1 MTTIQKDN
9 VKENDLG
16 VGWQISHYR
25 VTGKLGAGGMGEVYR
40 GLDSKLNR
48 EVAIKVLPESFA
60 QDPERVA
67 RFQREAQ
74 VLASLNHP
82 NIAAIYGLEESNGIR
97 ALVMELVEGPTLADR
112 IAAGRIPLDEAL
124 TIARQIADAL
134 EVAHERGVIHRDL
147 KPANVK
153 VTPDDKV
160 KVLDFGLAK
169 IASPEKCYSD
179 LSHSP
184 TMLQGTQDG
193 VILGTAA
200 YMSPEQAK
208 GKMVDKR
215 SDIWAF
221 GCLMFEMLS
230 GKQTFRGETLTDTL
244 ASVVR
249 GEPDWDDLPADTPP
263 RIVSLIRRCLT
274 KDPRQRLRD
283 IGDARF
289 ELDRSDGPRSIVA
302 TAIKPT
308 VLRWRI
314 PIVAGLVIIAG
325 LAAGFLLNKLLGARG
340 SQVPA
345 VVRLIYTI
353 PANQIP
359 SAQQRNRVAISP
371 DGSKLVYAA
380 NERLYVRALDSLDS
394 VELPGTEGAMSP
406 FFSPDGQWV
415 GFLGR
420 PHLKKVPINGGA
432 AAVPICS
439 VADPIG
445 VNWGPDNTILIG
457 GVYAGILRVS
467 ANGGTPEIVVPPS
480 PSLSYLHPQFLP
492 DGKSFLFQRGRPGN
506 YDSNELVMRSLDR
519 EDETVVLRS
528 GYDYQYLK
536 SGYLL
541 HAQGTR
547 NQRLDLSLVGFDAT
561 ARAVVG
567 NPVTVV
573 RNVRDTSAGSSS
585 NFAVSDSGTLIY
597 LPSAAGE
604 GSGTRLAA
612 VDRSGKSSVLPN
624 ESRDY
629 SDPRVSPNGRFAAVH
644 LQGDQ
649 NDVWVADLERGAL
662 TRISYADGED
672 ETGAWSP
679 DGRTVMWASS
689 RSNLMRGIFR
699 RPADGSG
706 REELVWRL
714 DKHCH
719 VRDWSPDG
727 KTLVIEI
734 LDPNTSG
741 DIYRLDLEGTPTATA
756 FLQTPFNERNSRLSP
771 DGKWLAYVS
780 DESGRDEVYIQAFPQ
795 GGSKLQVTSSGGDQP
810 VWPRDG
816 YKLFVRASGSI
827 QEVPFRS
834 GPTPSIGA
842 ITTLFTDR
850 YENRQAGGHTGY
862 DVFPDGRFL
871 MIQSQALPGSR
882 EEIVV
887 VVNWIEEVKKQLAA
901 GGK

>member
-1 MTTIQKDN
+1 MTLTT
-9 VKENDLG
+9 G
-16 VGWQISHYR
+16 MQIGPYKIVSS
-25 VTGKLGAGGMGEVYR
+25 LGAGGMGEVYR
-40 GLDSKLNR
+40 ARDPKLNR

-60 QDPERVA
+60 QDSERVA

-82 NIAAIYGLEESNGIR
+82 NIASIYGVEDSNGVR

-112 IAAGRIPLDEAL
+112 IAVGPVPLDEAL
-124 TIARQIADAL
+124 IISRQIADAL
-134 EVAHERGVIHRDL
+134 EVAHERGIIHRDL

-153 VTPDDKV
+153 LTEDDRV

-169 IASPEKCYSD
+169 IASADAANSD

-184 TMLQGTQDG
+184 TMIQGTQAG

-208 GKMVDKR
+208 GKIVDKR

-221 GCLMFEMLS
+221 GCLFFEMLS
-230 GKQTFRGETLTDTL
+230 GKQSFKGETLTDTL

-249 GEPDWDDLPADTPP
+249 GEPDWHELPKDTPP

-289 ELDRSDGPRSIVA
+289 EIEQSDETQSNMAPVVKAAGPRWRSPA
-302 TAIKPT
+302 AIA
-308 VLRWRI
+308 L
-314 PIVAGLVIIAG
+314 LIASA
-325 LAAGFLLNKLLGARG
+325 LAAGMLLSRYLGASA
-340 SQVPA
+340 SQGKP

-353 PANQIP
+353 PGNQLP
-359 SAQQRNRVAISP
+359 SAPQRNRLAISP
-371 DGSKLVYAA
+371 DGSKIVYAA
-380 NERLYVRALDSLDS
+380 NERLYVRPLDSLEA
-394 VELPGTEGAMSP
+394 VELAGTEGAMGP

-415 GFLGR
+415 GFLSR

-432 AAVPICS
+432 AVPICP

-445 VNWGPDNTILIG
+445 ANWGPDNTILIG

-467 ANGGTPEIVVPPS
+467 ANGGNPEVVVPPS
-480 PSLSYLHPQFLP
+480 PSLSYVHPQFLP

-506 YDSNELVMRSLDR
+506 YDFNELVMRSLDK
-519 EDETVVLRS
+519 DNETVVLRG

-541 HAQGTR
+541 HAQGAR
-547 NQRLDLSLVGFDAT
+547 NQRLDLSVVGFDVK
-561 ARAVVG
+561 ARATVG
-567 NPVTVV
+567 NSATVV
-573 RNVRDTSAGSSS
+573 RNVRDSSAGSSS
-585 NFAVSDSGTLIY
+585 NFAVSDLGTLIY
-597 LPSAAGE
+597 LTAPAGD
-604 GSGTRLAA
+604 GSGTKLAV
-612 VDRSGKSSVLPN
+612 VDRSGKPSALPA
-624 ESRDY
+624 EARDY
-629 SDPRVSPNGRFAAVH
+629 SDPRVSPNGRFLALH

-649 NDVWVADLERGAL
+649 NDVWVADIERGAL
-662 TRISYADGED
+662 TRISFNDGED
-672 ETGAWSP
+672 ETPAWSP
-679 DGRTVMWASS
+679 DGRTIAWASS
-689 RSNLMRGIFR
+689 RSGIVRGIFR

-706 REELVWRL
+706 SEELVWSL

-719 VRDWSPDG
+719 VRDWSSDG

-734 LDPNTSG
+734 LDPNSSG
-741 DIYRLDLEGTPTATA
+741 DIWRLDLEGTPTASP
-756 FLQTPFNERNSRLSP
+756 FLQSPFNERNSRLSR

-780 DESGRDEVYIQAFPQ
+780 DESGRDEVYVQAFPQ

-810 VWPRDG
+810 VWSHDG
-816 YKLFVRASGSI
+816 SKLFIRGGGAI
-827 QEVPFRS
+827 QEVSFRP
-834 GPTPSIGA
+834 GTPPSIDK
-842 ITTLFTDR
+842 ITTLFQDHF
-850 YENRQAGGHTGY
+850 ENPQAGGHTGY

-887 VVNWIEEVKKQLAA
+887 VVNWIEEIRRALAA
-901 GGK
+901 GGR

>member
-1 MTTIQKDN
+1 MTTNNEN
-9 VKENDLG
+9 VKELDLG
-16 VGWQISHYR
+16 VGAQISHYR

-40 GLDSKLNR
+40 GIDSKLNR
-48 EVAIKVLPESFA
+48 EVAIKVLPQSFA

-82 NIAAIYGLEESNGIR
+82 NIAAIYGVEETNGVR

-112 IAAGRIPLDEAL
+112 IAAGPIPFDESL

-134 EVAHERGVIHRDL
+134 EVAHERGIIHRDL

-153 VTPDDKV
+153 VTPDDMV

-169 IASPEKCYSD
+169 IASADAAYSD

-184 TMLQGTQDG
+184 TMIQGTQAG

-208 GKMVDKR
+208 GKVVDKR

-221 GCLMFEMLS
+221 GCLLFEMLS
-230 GKQTFRGETLTDTL
+230 GKQSFKGETLTDTL

-249 GEPDWDDLPADTPP
+249 GEPDWKELPKDTPA
-263 RIVSLIRRCLT
+263 RIISLIHRCLT
-274 KDPRQRLRD
+274 KDPKQRLRD

-289 ELDRSDGPRSIVA
+289 EIEHSDAPREYVGEKVTPAGPRWRAPLAIGLLIVA
-302 TAIKPT
+302 ALT
-308 VLRWRI
+308 V
-314 PIVAGLVIIAG
+314 GM
-325 LAAGFLLNKLLGARG
+325 LLNRYLSARA
-340 SQVPA
+340 SQAQP

-353 PANQIP
+353 PANQLP
-359 SAQQRNRVAISP
+359 SAPQRNRLAISP
-371 DGSKLVYAA
+371 DGSKIVYAA
-380 NERLYVRALDSLDS
+380 NERLYVRALDSLEA
-394 VELPGTEGAMSP
+394 VELTGTEGAMGP

-415 GFLGR
+415 GFLSR
-420 PHLKKVPINGGA
+420 PQLKKVSINGGA
-432 AAVPICS
+432 AVPICT

-445 VNWGPDNTILIG
+445 ANWGPDNTILIG
-457 GVYAGILRVS
+457 GVYTGILRVS
-467 ANGGTPEIVVPPS
+467 ANGGNPEIVIPPS

-506 YDSNELVMRSLDR
+506 YDFNELVMRSLDKD
-519 EDETVVLRS
+519 DETVVLRG

-541 HAQGTR
+541 HAQGAR
-547 NQRLDLSLVGFDAT
+547 NQRLDLSVVGFDVK
-561 ARAVVG
+561 ARSTIG
-567 NPVTVV
+567 NSAILV
-573 RNVRDTSAGSSS
+573 RNVKDASAGSSS
-585 NFAVSDSGTLIY
+585 NFAVSDLGTLIY
-597 LPSAAGE
+597 LTAPAGD
-604 GSGTRLAA
+604 GSGTKLA
-612 VDRSGKSSVLPN
+612 VIDRSGKSSFLPA
-624 ESRDY
+624 EARDY
-629 SDPRVSPNGRFAAVH
+629 SDPRVSPNGRFLAVH

-649 NDVWVADLERGAL
+649 NDVWVADAERGAL
-662 TRISYADGED
+662 TRISFDDGED
-672 ETGAWSP
+672 ETPAWSP
-679 DGRTVMWASS
+679 DGRTVAWSSS
-689 RSNLMRGIFR
+689 RSGLLRGIFR

-706 REELVWRL
+706 SEELIWSL

-719 VRDWSPDG
+719 VRDWSSDG
-727 KTLVIEI
+727 KTLVIET

-741 DIYRLDLEGTPTATA
+741 DIWRLNLEGTPTASP
-756 FLQTPFNERNSRLSP
+756 FLQSSFNERNSRLSP

-780 DESGRDEVYIQAFPQ
+780 DESGRDEVYVQAFPQ

-810 VWPRDG
+810 VWSHDG
-816 YKLFVRASGSI
+816 SKLFIRAAGSI
-827 QEVPFRS
+827 QEVAFRP
-834 GPTPSIGA
+834 GAPPSIGA
-842 ITTLFTDR
+842 MTSLFKDHF
-850 YENRQAGGHTGY
+850 ESPQAGAHTGY

-871 MIQSQALPGSR
+871 MIQSQALAGAR

-887 VVNWIEEVKKQLAA
+887 VVNWIEEIKKQLAV

>member
-1 MTTIQKDN
+1 MTTNKDN
-9 VKENDLG
+9 VKELDLG
-16 VGWQISHYR
+16 VGALISHYR

-74 VLASLNHP
+74 VLASLNHR
-82 NIAAIYGLEESNGIR
+82 NIAAIYGIEESDGLR

-112 IAAGRIPLDEAL
+112 IASGPIPLDEAL
-124 TIARQIADAL
+124 TIASQIADAL
-134 EVAHERGVIHRDL
+134 EVAHERGIIHRDL

-153 VTPDDKV
+153 VTPDDMV

-169 IASPEKCYSD
+169 IASSDAPYSD

-184 TMLQGTQDG
+184 TVIQGTQAG

-208 GKMVDKR
+208 GKAVDKR

-221 GCLMFEMLS
+221 GCLLFEMLS
-230 GKQTFRGETLTDTL
+230 GRQSFKGETLTDTL

-249 GEPDWDDLPADTPP
+249 GEPDWEELPKDTPV

-274 KDPRQRLRD
+274 KDPKRRLRD

-289 ELDRSDGPRSIVA
+289 EIDLSDAPRDVGA
-302 TAIKPT
+302 TVMPASP
-308 VLRWRI
+308 RWRAPLAI
-314 PIVAGLVIIAG
+314 GLLIVGALACGMLVTRY
-325 LAAGFLLNKLLGARG
+325 LGASA
-340 SQVPA
+340 SQAQP
-345 VVRLIYTI
+345 VVRLVYTI
-353 PANQIP
+353 PSNQLP
-359 SAQQRNRVAISP
+359 SAPQRNRLAISP
-371 DGSKLVYAA
+371 DGSKIVYAA
-380 NERLYVRALDSLDS
+380 NERLYVRPLDSLEA
-394 VELPGTEGAMSP
+394 VELAGTEGAMGP

-415 GFLGR
+415 GFLSR
-420 PHLKKVPINGGA
+420 PHLKKVSINGGA
-432 AAVPICS
+432 AIPICP

-445 VNWGPDNTILIG
+445 ASWGPDNTILIG
-457 GVYAGILRVS
+457 GVYAGILKVS
-467 ANGGTPEIVVPPS
+467 ANGGNPEIVVPPS
-480 PSLSYLHPQFLP
+480 ASLSYLHPQFLP

-506 YDSNELVMRSLDR
+506 YDQNELVMRSLDKD
-519 EDETVVLRS
+519 DETVVLRG

-541 HAQGTR
+541 AAQGSR
-547 NQRLDLSLVGFDAT
+547 NQRLDLSVMGFDAT

-567 NPVTVV
+567 NPVTAV

-585 NFAVSDSGTLIY
+585 NFAVSDLGTLIY
-597 LPSAAGE
+597 LSAPAGD
-604 GSGTRLAA
+604 GSGTKLAA
-612 VDRSGKSSVLPN
+612 VDRSGKSSFLPT
-624 ESRDY
+624 EARDY
-629 SDPRVSPNGRFAAVH
+629 SDPRVSPNGRFLALH

-649 NDVWVADLERGAL
+649 NDVWVADVERGAL
-662 TRISYADGED
+662 TRISFNDGED
-672 ETGAWSP
+672 ETPAWSP
-679 DGRTVMWASS
+679 DSSSVAWASS
-689 RSNLMRGIFR
+689 RSNLNRGVFR

-706 REELVWRL
+706 SEELIWSL

-719 VRDWSPDG
+719 VRDWSSDG

-741 DIYRLDLEGTPTATA
+741 DIWRLSLEGTPTASP
-756 FLQTPFNERNSRLSP
+756 FLQSSFNERNSRLSP

-780 DESGRDEVYIQAFPQ
+780 DESGRDEVYVQAFPQ

-810 VWPRDG
+810 VWSRDG
-816 YKLFVRASGSI
+816 NKLLIRAAGSI
-827 QEVPFRS
+827 QEVAFRPGS
-834 GPTPSIGA
+834 PASIGA
-842 ITTLFTDR
+842 MTSLFKDHF
-850 YENRQAGGHTGY
+850 ESPQAGGHTGY
-862 DVFPDGRFL
+862 DVFPDGRF
-871 MIQSQALPGSR
+871 
-882 EEIVV
+882 
-887 VVNWIEEVKKQLAA
+887 
-901 GGK
+901 